1 MTDWS
6 NFQQI
11 YLFPPVTI
19 LPDSLSKITES
30 IRKGLLIAPY
40 QNGPALAQMVSRAR
54 LKIKL
59 PESYFLFQMKD
70 GEVERRRKHYDY
82 WMWVL

>member
-1 MTDWS
+1 MADWS

-30 IRKGLLIAPY
+30 TRKGLLIAPLSEWPCFSPD
-40 QNGPALAQMVSRAR
+40 G
-54 LKIKL
+54 LKGI
-59 PESYFLFQMKD
+59 S
-70 GEVERRRKHYDY
+70 
-82 WMWVL
+82 